1 MLTNAH
7 VIFGGLT
14 DAAIAAAAGNADM
27 IHTLNSFNSTFN
39 WGTYLRDTSTSRHM
53 DYALVRLKSSCYSK
67 ATANNLNS
75 NGQKIEIEKKKDLII
90 STWES
95 LFVLQKDRIVFKY
108 GMASAVTLGRFVK
121 NVEQTT
127 LKIKGTPERL
137 FSLPGDSGSLVYL
150 QDEDE
155 DDDSKKKL
163 IPIALHYQSSDTG
176 FSFAIPL
183 WRKNKILRLFRF
195 NSRVHRPKK

>member
-67 ATANNLNS
+67 ATGNNLNS
-75 NGQKIEIEKKKDLII
+75 NGQK
-90 STWES
+90 
-95 LFVLQKDRIVFKY
+95 
-108 GMASAVTLGRFVK
+108 
-121 NVEQTT
+121 N
-127 LKIKGTPERL
+127 
-137 FSLPGDSGSLVYL
+137 
-150 QDEDE
+150 
-155 DDDSKKKL
+155 
-163 IPIALHYQSSDTG
+163 
-176 FSFAIPL
+176 
-183 WRKNKILRLFRF
+183 
-195 NSRVHRPKK
+195 

>member
-1 MLTNAH
+1 LT
-7 VIFGGLT
+7 
-14 DAAIAAAAGNADM
+14 AAAAGNADM

-163 IPIALHYQSSDTG
+163 IPIALH
-176 FSFAIPL
+176 
-183 WRKNKILRLFRF
+183 
-195 NSRVHRPKK
+195 